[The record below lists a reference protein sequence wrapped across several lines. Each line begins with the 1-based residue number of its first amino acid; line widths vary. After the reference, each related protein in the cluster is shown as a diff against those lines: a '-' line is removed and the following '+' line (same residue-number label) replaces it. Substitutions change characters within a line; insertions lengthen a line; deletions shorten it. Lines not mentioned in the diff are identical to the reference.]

1 MPPGALPQRYPEP
14 AFDAVLERSDD
25 GLVVSRAVRADAAWC
40 AGHFPG
46 DPILPGVLQIE
57 AMAQAVVAWVGE
69 AGRVELI
76 GLDRVRFRRP
86 VRPGDE
92 LVVQVVQASERGP
105 QRLFKGTARVDGQ
118 PSCQATLRV
127 FVHPA

>member
-1 MPPGALPQRYPEP
+1 MLPGGLPQRYPEA

-25 GLVVSRAVRADAAWC
+25 GLVVSRAVRADAPWC
-40 AGHFPG
+40 VGHFPG
-46 DPILPGVLQIE
+46 EPILPGVLQIE
-57 AMAQAVVAWVGE
+57 AMAQAVAAWVGE
-69 AGRVELI
+69 DRRVELI
-76 GLDRVRFRRP
+76 GMDRVRFRRA

-92 LVVQVVQASERGP
+92 LVVSVVQTSERGP
-105 QRLFKGTARVDGQ
+105 QQLFKGTASVDGQ